1 MIKLDTMTNLLPS
14 QIIGNR
20 GKFTLH
26 KNGLI
31 FLKEGNSI
39 ILSTVTIH
47 SLQEIESIVY
57 NWAMVLIS
65 YDL

>member
-1 MIKLDTMTNLLPS
+1 MTNLLPS

-31 FLKEGNSI
+31 FLKEGNSS
-39 ILSTVTIH
+39 ILSTATIH
-47 SLQEIESIVY
+47 SLEEIESIVY
-57 NWAMVLIS
+57 N
-65 YDL
+65 